1 MVGLSTAYFKRT
13 AVTESGMPTCRA
25 KAAFRYL
32 MAKNKY
38 YRKYWE
44 IQKERLENDRILT
57 ISSFDLFITYTGIE
71 CAMYPVLYPET
82 AFTDTGILDTYRD
95 ESGDATVRTVSIGHS
110 WTLKVC
116 SGVRVYGESNHLA
129 FFLYEKQLA
138 MKYFAAHSRAQRLG
152 ITADI
157 LTRDSQGAAGYW
169 EIVQDSLADLVRIQ
183 LGRCY
188 DKEGHPGLY
197 NYVRGL
203 RGGAVWQVAFP
214 NLFIT
219 LAPAEWRIPLPYFL
233 EPYKKN
239 ICAGAYLITLHIF
252 YLTCTVWAFL
262 AARSGNRWFTVLEWV
277 KKTEYQGRGTEH
289 SHIAAWVMAHVVL
302 RCLAG
307 NKKTV
312 LVMTCLLR
320 YPGHLNLPD
329 TQLSNRLRGI

>member
-13 AVTESGMPTCRA
+13 AVTESSMPTPRA

-32 MAKNKY
+32 LAHNKY

-44 IQKERLENDRILT
+44 IQKELLENDRILT
-57 ISSFDLFITYTGIE
+57 ISSFDLFIKYTGIE

-95 ESGDATVRTVSIGHS
+95 DSGDKSVRTVSIGHS

-138 MKYFAAHSRAQRLG
+138 MKYFAAHSRAQRYG

-157 LTRDSQGAAGYW
+157 LTRDSQGSAGYW

-188 DKEGHPGLY
+188 DKEGHPDLY

-219 LAPAEWRIPLPYFL
+219 LAPAEWRITLPYFL

-262 AARSGNRWFTVLEWV
+262 AARTGNRWFTVLESV
-277 KKTEYQGRGTEH
+277 T
-289 SHIAAWVMAHVVL
+289 SMAFHGSL
-302 RCLAG
+302 LCHFLWLAEVIPRMMS
-307 NKKTV
+307 K
-312 LVMTCLLR
+312 
-320 YPGHLNLPD
+320 
-329 TQLSNRLRGI
+329 